1 MARWSS
7 VPTWWIREMGIS
19 VFIGGKQTGTSIAA
33 LKILLAV
40 VLLADF
46 HTRKTSSSLS
56 DLEGLTGL
64 SRPKVI
70 DGINDLEQKRILIV
84 NRDGHVNEY
93 ELVMP
98 EDDKQWGKVPY
109 QNLRRYLAEISNRG
123 IMTLA
128 GMKIYLLLVA
138 WRPNDSSSISIRHE
152 KIREQ
157 TGVQPRH
164 VRGGIDV
171 LINHRLIR
179 VSTNE
184 ARTPSKIQA
193 GYNVYTLLGLNL

>member
-19 VFIGGKQTGTSIAA
+19 VFIGGKETGTSIAA

-40 VLLADF
+40 ALLADF

-98 EDDKQWGKVPY
+98 EDDKKWGKVPY
-109 QNLRRYLAEISNRG
+109 QNLRKYLAEISNRG

-138 WRPNDSSSISIRHE
+138 WRPNDSSSISISHE

-157 TGVQPRH
+157 TGVQTRH
-164 VRGGIDV
+164 VRAGIDV

-184 ARTPSKIQA
+184 ARTPNKIQA

>member
-98 EDDKQWGKVPY
+98 EDDKQWGKIPY

-138 WRPNDSSSISIRHE
+138 WRPNDSSSISISHE

-157 TGVQPRH
+157 TGVQTRH
-164 VRGGIDV
+164 VRAGIDV

-184 ARTPSKIQA
+184 ARTPNKIQA

>member
-98 EDDKQWGKVPY
+98 EDDKQWGKIPY

-138 WRPNDSSSISIRHE
+138 WRPNDSSSISISHE

-184 ARTPSKIQA
+184 ARTPNKIQA